1 MKNLIYYPGFEVKDV
16 DWLKFA
22 LLYVDAL
29 NPIIPKSGD
38 KYLSDLHKKLQS
50 ETDFIVTHRPN
61 NFEGLRATL
70 DAIEEVEKVLKDPHS
85 YSQIF
90 DRPDFLDSWKLP
102 ANHQYELFEEKYTD
116 AWEAFCVENSLGTP
130 TDEGIKVHME
140 LGFVFMSLLAQT
152 IAESRS
158 VSPITDYSN
167 LDKFSIFTRTK
178 TNMAEMKVAQAV
190 IELELPTSL
199 HDIELNAIIALRNRS
214 GFKERLAAFHQELS
228 DYLDSVETGAPGK
241 FVTSFN
247 SAWQEL
253 SPHILTAGLGTLSVG
268 LGIWIA
274 IDAASDATFLKE
286 VVGGTMVAISGAVN
300 ISKTW
305 KNTETRR
312 FTRKYLADLTKI
324 KAANL
329 SD

>member
-158 VSPITDYSN
+158 VSPINFVQLRMARIIAPHSNGRTRNAVRRIGN
-167 LDKFSIFTRTK
+167 LD
-178 TNMAEMKVAQAV
+178 
-190 IELELPTSL
+190 
-199 HDIELNAIIALRNRS
+199 RN
-214 GFKERLAAFHQELS
+214 
-228 DYLDSVETGAPGK
+228 
-241 FVTSFN
+241 
-247 SAWQEL
+247 
-253 SPHILTAGLGTLSVG
+253 
-268 LGIWIA
+268 
-274 IDAASDATFLKE
+274 
-286 VVGGTMVAISGAVN
+286 
-300 ISKTW
+300 
-305 KNTETRR
+305 
-312 FTRKYLADLTKI
+312 
-324 KAANL
+324 
-329 SD
+329 